1 MKNEKEKFLK
11 THKTSEQQEF
21 ILTVLLSTAS
31 VFYSLSRSV
40 SSAKVGLSMSICC
53 ASDQVV
59 LKVMLVMLSRIS
71 LST

>member
-1 MKNEKEKFLK
+1 MKNEKEKFLN
-11 THKTSEQQEF
+11 THGTSELQEF
-21 ILTVLLSTAS
+21 ILTMLLSAAS